1 MTSSQIPSRKA
12 FLKPFA
18 SDGLITDFPDT
29 DGEIV
34 NISTGFPSPYSAPG
48 GSGGRYVGRGDINA
62 IGNLAT
68 NDLFYHKCG
77 GLNTFD
83 AAFAEK
89 VGGYPKG
96 AILDLVEG
104 NSIFRVMSME
114 DNNTVDYT
122 MLGVDGVHWIYC
134 NEKEPVRERLEMLSL
149 KNVPVGFGLPTAGV
163 DAATAVPVGAFYA
176 TKSGALIV
184 DLESEVTMTMD
195 RTENYYPEVISSNV
209 VCGIG
214 VLAIQLNNDSEYSS
228 LSFPN
233 TTQLRDASTDWKLL
247 SEDAFG
253 IIFRVAWSGCAI
265 GGRITNVS
273 ALRAQAGKY
282 YVIAVLAGSANAGA
296 VNNTTPAKYIEGS
309 LTSRIDSLKVFID

>member
-29 DGEIV
+29 DGEVV

-96 AILDLVEG
+96 AVLDYING
-104 NSIFRVMSME
+104 TNIFKVISLID
-114 DNNTVDYT
+114 DNVVDFVSA
-122 MLGVDGVHWIYC
+122 GVDGVNWAYC
-134 NEKEPVRERLEMLSL
+134 NMQEAVRDRLEMLSL
-149 KNVPVGFGLPTAGV
+149 ENVPVGYNLELS
-163 DAATAVPVGAFYA
+163 AVASPIGAFYA
-176 TKSGALIV
+176 TKSGAIIV
-184 DLESEVTMTMD
+184 NMESTVEGSVD
-195 RTENYYPEVISSNV
+195 RTSGYFPTTLQYDL
-209 VCGIG
+209 VCGVGI
-214 VLAIQLNNDSEYSS
+214 AIKEFDSDSDYTSS
-228 LSFPN
+228 
-233 TTQLRDASTDWKLL
+233 TQLPTVNNLNGSAGWYLASADT
-247 SEDAFG
+247 FG
-253 IIFRVAWSGCAI
+253 KRLNI
-265 GGRITNVS
+265 GWNACTVSNRITS
-273 ALRAQAGKY
+273 LHAMRAVQGKY
-282 YVIAVLAGSANAGA
+282 YVVVALTGSASGGSTESSSGGS
-296 VNNTTPAKYIEGS
+296 VNYIEGT
-309 LTSRIDSLKVFID
+309 LTTTIKSLKVFID